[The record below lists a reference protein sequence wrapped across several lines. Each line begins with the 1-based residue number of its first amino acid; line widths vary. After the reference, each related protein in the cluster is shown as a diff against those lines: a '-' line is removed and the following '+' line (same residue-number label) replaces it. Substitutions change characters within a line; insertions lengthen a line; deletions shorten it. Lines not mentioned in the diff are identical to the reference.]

1 MDEPGVSSSSRGNL
15 FSHHSPRTIL
25 FSGLVLIAVLIVA
38 AWIPIQ
44 DDYLWHRA
52 YAVFEL
58 RNVHL
63 TEGNSEPIAPAKFGF
78 GGIMPYT
85 VKGASGI
92 LGDFAEAHGTRIAVM
107 RASAS
112 EAAQVYELAPA
123 KRTLSSGSGAKAL
136 AAVSPDG
143 TLAAYSVAS
152 TSEFAPNLS
161 AWNVRLVDLSTGL
174 DVDLGP
180 GLGAEFFVRD
190 GKTWLMYTS
199 AAGITVTD
207 VKKLT
212 SFTTPFDFGD
222 RVGFVAKISP
232 NGKYIAIRDRATR
245 NFSVYEVYRMASDV
259 PLGIRPLPAVVQE
272 ADDIALLNNAAHTL
286 GFAEGRVTV
295 RKVPYTGKTNG
306 EVFYTF
312 PAGGPYFFIP

>member
-1 MDEPGVSSSSRGNL
+1 
-15 FSHHSPRTIL
+15 
-25 FSGLVLIAVLIVA
+25 
-38 AWIPIQ
+38 
-44 DDYLWHRA
+44 
-52 YAVFEL
+52 
-58 RNVHL
+58 
-63 TEGNSEPIAPAKFGF
+63 
-78 GGIMPYT
+78 
-85 VKGASGI
+85 
-92 LGDFAEAHGTRIAVM
+92 
-107 RASAS
+107 
-112 EAAQVYELAPA
+112 
-123 KRTLSSGSGAKAL
+123 
-136 AAVSPDG
+136 
-143 TLAAYSVAS
+143 
-152 TSEFAPNLS
+152 
-161 AWNVRLVDLSTGL
+161 
-174 DVDLGP
+174 
-180 GLGAEFFVRD
+180 
-190 GKTWLMYTS
+190 MYTS

-272 ADDIALLNNAAHTL
+272 ADDIAL